1 MKDKTRIQNEVN
13 QLIVQLYRPM
23 LDDAILTFVR
33 YELDRLM
40 VDVSGGAESIELFG
54 LYSIEN
60 LVKALRELTWAHDNI
75 LEIEAA
81 YQIIRVADAEL
92 LGALISLAIE
102 ENYSEILAITTR
114 DGVTVESLIFS

>member
-92 LGALISLAIE
+92 LGALISIAVE